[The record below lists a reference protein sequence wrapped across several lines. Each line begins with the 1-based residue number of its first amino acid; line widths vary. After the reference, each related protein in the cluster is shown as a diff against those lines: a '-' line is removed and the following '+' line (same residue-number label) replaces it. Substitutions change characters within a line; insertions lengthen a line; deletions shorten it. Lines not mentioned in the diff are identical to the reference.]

1 MKKYQFNV
9 FDLDLQFFLESDGNV
24 SEKIRN
30 ILDDV
35 RKGILVRKEDIDY
48 DEQMKD
54 EKLKKI
60 RKENIQL
67 DINNRIKL
75 IHELKIS
82 PDTALLIAKG
92 EKILDSIDGLAC
104 PENPKCHWHTSSS
117 DSMNYQIN
125 QLTSHMKTIH
135 KRDLTEEEAET
146 FSRLLI

>member
-35 RKGILVRKEDIDY
+35 RKGVLVRKEDIDY
-48 DEQMKD
+48 DEQMK
-54 EKLKKI
+54 EQKLSKI
-60 RKENIQL
+60 KKENIKL
-67 DINNRIKL
+67 DIDNRIKL
-75 IHELKIS
+75 IRELKID
-82 PDTALLIAKG
+82 PDTALLITKG
-92 EKILDSIDGLAC
+92 EKPIDSIDGLTC
-104 PENPKCHWHTSSS
+104 PENPKCHWHTNSS

-125 QLTSHMKTIH
+125 QLTSHMRLAH
-135 KRDLTEEEAET
+135 KRDLTENEAEK

>member
-9 FDLDLQFFLESDGNV
+9 FDLDLEFFLESDGNV

-35 RKGILVRKEDIDY
+35 RKGVLVRKEDIDY
-48 DEQMKD
+48 DEQLKD

-60 RKENIQL
+60 RKENIKL
-67 DINNRIKL
+67 DIDNRIKL

-82 PDTALLIAKG
+82 PDVALLITKG
-92 EKILDSIDGLAC
+92 EKSIDSIDGLVC
-104 PENPKCHWHTSSS
+104 PENPKCHWHTNSS

-135 KRDLTEEEAET
+135 KRDLTEDEAET